1 MQLGGESVMSASPF
15 YRMQFM
21 MCAGTGCMASGS
33 LDVRDAL
40 EKELAKRNLQDE
52 VQIIMTGC
60 NGFCAM
66 GPLVVVYPEGIF
78 YNQVKPEHAPLI
90 VEEHVLKG
98 RIVEKLL
105 FKEELA
111 KDRVPLMK
119 DIAFFGLQRLIVLRN
134 RGLIDAENIDEY
146 IARDG
151 YAALAK
157 VLEQMTPEEVI
168 EEVKKSGLRGRGGGG
183 FPTGLKW
190 EECRRYESFPK
201 FSICNGDEGD
211 PGAFMDRSVMEGDPH
226 SVLEGMAISGYAI
239 GAEKGYIYVRA
250 EYPLAIQR
258 LQKAI
263 HDALDYGLLGTDIL
277 GKGFNFDIEIYPGA
291 GAFVCGESTA
301 LMYSIEGKR
310 GMPRIKPPRSAEAGL
325 WNQPTNLNN
334 VETFAN
340 LNPLILNGGE
350 WFASIG
356 TEGSKGTKVFAL
368 TGAVNNVGL
377 VEVPMGT
384 TLKSLIFDIGGG
396 IPKKRKFKAAQ
407 IGGPSGGCIPT
418 GMEDV
423 EIDYES
429 LTGVGAMMG
438 SGGVVVM
445 DDATCMV
452 DTARFFIDFSV
463 EESCGKCTP
472 CREGLKVMLEKLTD
486 IVEGRGQEGDLEFL
500 IELGHHVNGTSHCG
514 LGKSAANPVLST
526 IRYFRHEYDAH
537 IRDKHCPALVCP
549 NLIDFVVLEDKCK
562 MCGLCYRN
570 CPSEAITWEKKKVAR
585 IDLEKCTKCRTCIT
599 NCRFGAI
606 R

>member
-1 MQLGGESVMSASPF
+1 MSASPF

-66 GPLVVVYPEGIF
+66 GPLVVVYPEGVF

-105 FKEELA
+105 FKEEAA

-119 DIAFFGLQRLIVLRN
+119 DIGFFGLQRLTVLRN

-151 YAALAK
+151 YAALGK
-157 VLEQMTPEEVI
+157 VLEEMTPEEVI

-201 FSICNGDEGD
+201 FTICNGDEGD

-263 HDALDYGLLGTDIL
+263 NDARDYGLLGSDIL

-407 IGGPSGGCIPT
+407 IGGPSGGCIPL

-452 DTARFFIDFSV
+452 DTARFFTDFSV
-463 EESCGKCTP
+463 EESCGKCIP

-486 IVEGRGQEGDLEFL
+486 IVEGRGQEGDVEFL
-500 IELGHHVNGTSHCG
+500 TELGHHINGTSHCG

-537 IRDKHCPALVCP
+537 IREKHCPALVCP
-549 NLIDFVVLEDKCK
+549 NLIDFVVMEDKCK

>member
-1 MQLGGESVMSASPF
+1 MQI
-15 YRMQFM
+15 M
-21 MCAGTGCMASGS
+21 MCAGTGCIASGS
-33 LDVRDAL
+33 LDVKNAL
-40 EKELAKRNLQDE
+40 ERELAKRNLQNE
-52 VQIIMTGC
+52 VQIVMTGC

-66 GPLVVVYPEGIF
+66 GPLVVIYPDGVF
-78 YNQVKPEHAPLI
+78 YNQVKPEHAPVI
-90 VEEHVLKG
+90 VEEHILKG
-98 RIVEKLL
+98 RVVEKLL
-105 FKEELA
+105 FKDETV
-111 KDRVPLMK
+111 KGRVPLMK
-119 DIAFFGLQRLIVLRN
+119 DIGFFGLQRLNVLRN

-157 VLEQMTPEEVI
+157 AITEMTPEQVI

-190 EECRRYESFPK
+190 EECRRYDNFPK
-201 FSICNGDEGD
+201 YTICNGDEGD

-239 GAEKGYIYVRA
+239 GAEQGYIYVRA

-263 HDALDYGLLGTDIL
+263 EDARSYGLLGKNIL
-277 GKGFNFDIEIYPGA
+277 DKGFDFEIAIAPGA

-340 LNPLILNGGE
+340 LNPIILNGAD

-356 TEGSKGTKVFAL
+356 TENSKGTKVFAL
-368 TGAVNNVGL
+368 TGAVINVGL

-384 TLKSLIFDIGGG
+384 SLKTLIFDIGGG

-407 IGGPSGGCIPT
+407 IGGPSGGCIPL

-423 EIDYES
+423 QIDYES
-429 LTGVGAMMG
+429 LQGVGAMMG

-452 DTARFFIDFSV
+452 DTARFFTNFSV
-463 EESCGKCTP
+463 DESCGKCTP
-472 CREGLKVMLEKLTD
+472 CREGLKVMFDKLTD
-486 IVEGRGQEGDLEFL
+486 IVEGRGQEGDVEFL
-500 IELGHHVNGTSHCG
+500 IELGHHINNTSHCG

-526 IRYFRHEYDAH
+526 IRYFRNEYDAH

-549 NLIDFVVLEDKCK
+549 DLIDFVVIEEKCK
-562 MCGLCYRN
+562 MCGMCFKN
-570 CPSEAITWEKKKVAR
+570 CPSDAIVWEKKKVAW
-585 IDLEKCTKCRTCIT
+585 IDHSKCTKCRTCIM
-599 NCRFGAI
+599 NCKFGAI

>member
-1 MQLGGESVMSASPF
+1 MCASPY
-15 YRMQFM
+15 YRMQIM
-21 MCAGTGCMASGS
+21 MCAGTGCIASGS
-33 LDVRDAL
+33 LDVKNAL
-40 EKELAKRNLQDE
+40 ERELAKRNLQNE
-52 VQIIMTGC
+52 VQIVMTGC

-66 GPLVVVYPEGIF
+66 GPLVVIYPDGVF
-78 YNQVKPEHAPLI
+78 YNQVKPEHAPVI
-90 VEEHVLKG
+90 VEEHILKG
-98 RIVEKLL
+98 RVVEKLL
-105 FKEELA
+105 FKDETV
-111 KDRVPLMK
+111 KGRVPLMK
-119 DIAFFGLQRLIVLRN
+119 DIGFFGLQRLNVLRN

-157 VLEQMTPEEVI
+157 AITEMTPEQVI

-190 EECRRYESFPK
+190 EECRRYDNFPK
-201 FSICNGDEGD
+201 YTICNGDEGD

-239 GAEKGYIYVRA
+239 GAEQGYIYVRA

-263 HDALDYGLLGTDIL
+263 EDARSYGLLGENIL
-277 GKGFNFDIEIYPGA
+277 DKGFDFEIAIAPGA

-340 LNPLILNGGE
+340 LNPIILNGAD

-356 TEGSKGTKVFAL
+356 TENSKGTKVFAL
-368 TGAVNNVGL
+368 TGAVVNVGL

-384 TLKSLIFDIGGG
+384 SLKTLIFDIGGG

-407 IGGPSGGCIPT
+407 IGGPSGGCIPF

-423 EIDYES
+423 QIDYES
-429 LTGVGAMMG
+429 LQGVGAMMG

-452 DTARFFIDFSV
+452 DTARFFTNFSV
-463 EESCGKCTP
+463 DESCGKCTP
-472 CREGLKVMLEKLTD
+472 CREGLKVMFDKLTD
-486 IVEGRGQEGDLEFL
+486 IVEGRGQEGDVEFL
-500 IELGHHVNGTSHCG
+500 IELGHHINSTSHCG

-526 IRYFRHEYDAH
+526 IRYFRNEYDAH

-549 NLIDFVVLEDKCK
+549 DLIDFEVIEEKCK
-562 MCGLCYRN
+562 MCGMCFKN
-570 CPSEAITWEKKKVAR
+570 CPSDAIVWEKKKVAW
-585 IDLEKCTKCRTCIT
+585 IDRSKCTKCRTCIM
-599 NCRFGAI
+599 NCKFGAI

>member
-1 MQLGGESVMSASPF
+1 MCASPY
-15 YRMQFM
+15 YRLQLM
-21 MCAGTGCMASGS
+21 MCAGTGCIASGS

-40 EKELAKRNLQDE
+40 ERELAKRNLQNE

-66 GPLVVVYPEGIF
+66 GPLVVVYPDGIF
-78 YNQVKPEHAPLI
+78 YNQVRPEHAPII
-90 VEEHVLKG
+90 VEEHILKG
-98 RIVEKLL
+98 RVVEKLL
-105 FKEELA
+105 FKDETV
-111 KDRVPLMK
+111 KGRVPLMK
-119 DIAFFGLQRLIVLRN
+119 DIGFFGLQRLIVLRN

-151 YAALAK
+151 YAGLAK
-157 VLEQMTPEEVI
+157 ALTEMTPEQVI

-183 FPTGLKW
+183 FPTGMKW
-190 EECRRYESFPK
+190 EECRRYDNFPK
-201 FSICNGDEGD
+201 YTICNGDEGD

-239 GAEKGYIYVRA
+239 GAEQGYIYVRA

-263 HDALDYGLLGTDIL
+263 EDARSYGLLGQDVL
-277 GKGFNFDIEIYPGA
+277 GKGFNFDIGIAPGA

-340 LNPLILNGGE
+340 LNPLILNGGD

-356 TEGSKGTKVFAL
+356 TENSKGTKVFAL

-384 TLKSLIFDIGGG
+384 SLKTLIFDIGGG

-407 IGGPSGGCIPT
+407 IGGPSGGCIPL

-429 LTGVGAMMG
+429 LQGVGAMMG

-445 DDATCMV
+445 DEMTCMV
-452 DTARFFIDFSV
+452 DTARFFTNFSV
-463 EESCGKCTP
+463 DESCGKCTP
-472 CREGLKVMLEKLTD
+472 CREGLKVMFDKLTD
-486 IVEGRGQEGDLEFL
+486 IVEGRGQEGDVEFL
-500 IELGHHVNGTSHCG
+500 IELGHHINNTSHCG

-526 IRYFRHEYDAH
+526 IQYFRNEYDAH

-549 NLIDFVVLEDKCK
+549 DLIDFVVIEEKCK
-562 MCGLCYRN
+562 MCGLCFKN
-570 CPSEAITWEKKKVAR
+570 CPSDAIVWEKKKIAW
-585 IDLEKCTKCRTCIT
+585 IDKSKCTRCRTCIT
-599 NCRFGAI
+599 NCKFGAI

>member
-1 MQLGGESVMSASPF
+1 MI
-15 YRMQFM
+15 
-21 MCAGTGCMASGS
+21 CAGTGCIASGS
-33 LDVRDAL
+33 LDVKAAL
-40 EKELAKRNLQDE
+40 EKELQKRNLQDD

-66 GPLVVVYPEGIF
+66 GPLVVTYPDGIF

-98 RIVEKLL
+98 RVVQDLL
-105 FKEELA
+105 FKEA
-111 KDRVPLMK
+111 KEADRVPLMK
-119 DIAFFGLQRLIVLRN
+119 DIGFFGRQRLIVLRN
-134 RGLIDAENIDEY
+134 RGLLDAESIDDY

-151 YAALAK
+151 YAALGK
-157 VLEQMTPEEVI
+157 VLNEMTPEEVI
-168 EEVKKSGLRGRGGGG
+168 EEIKKSGLRGRGGGG

-190 EECRRYESFPK
+190 EECRKYTVFPK
-201 FSICNGDEGD
+201 YTICNGDEGD

-239 GAEKGYIYVRA
+239 GAEQGYIYVRA

-263 HDALDYGLLGTDIL
+263 DDARGYGLLGQDIF

-325 WNQPTNLNN
+325 WNKPTNLNN

-340 LNPLILNGGE
+340 VNPIILNGAE

-368 TGAVNNVGL
+368 TGAVQNVGL

-384 TLKSLIFDIGGG
+384 TLRSLIYDIGGG

-407 IGGPSGGCIPT
+407 MGGPSGGCIPE

-423 EIDYES
+423 QIDYES
-429 LTGVGAMMG
+429 LLDAGAMMG

-445 DDATCMV
+445 DEMTCMV
-452 DTARFFIDFSV
+452 DTARFFIHFSV
-463 EESCGKCTP
+463 EESCGKCIP
-472 CREGLKVMLEKLTD
+472 CREGLKVMYDKLTD
-486 IVEGRGQEGDLEFL
+486 IVEGRGEEGDVEFL
-500 IELGHHVNGTSHCG
+500 EALGKHINSASHCG
-514 LGKSAANPVLST
+514 LGKSSCNPVLST

-537 IRDKHCPALVCP
+537 IRQKHCDSLVCP
-549 NLIDFVVLEDKCK
+549 NLIDFVVVADKCK

-570 CPSEAITWEKKKVAR
+570 CPSAAVVWEKKKVAY
-585 IDLEKCTKCRTCIT
+585 IDKEKCTRCRTCIM
-599 NCRFGAI
+599 NCKFGAI

>member
-1 MQLGGESVMSASPF
+1 MTARPA

-33 LDVRDAL
+33 LDVKTAL
-40 EKELAKRNLQDE
+40 ERELVKRKLQDE
-52 VQIIMTGC
+52 VQIVMTGC
-60 NGFCAM
+60 NGFCAN
-66 GPLVVVYPEGIF
+66 GPLVVVYPDGIF
-78 YNQVKPEHAPLI
+78 YQKVKPEHAPLI

-98 RIVEKLL
+98 RVVEQLL
-105 FKEELA
+105 FKEEAA
-111 KDRVPLMK
+111 KDKVPLLK
-119 DIAFFGLQRLIVLRN
+119 DIGFFSLQRLIVLRN
-134 RGLIDAENIDEY
+134 RGLIDAESIDEY

-157 VLEQMTPEEVI
+157 ALKEMTPEEVI

-190 EECRRYESFPK
+190 EECRKYESFPK
-201 FSICNGDEGD
+201 YTICNGDEGD

-226 SVLEGMAISGYAI
+226 SVLEGMAISAYAI

-263 HDALDYGLLGTDIL
+263 EDAREYGLLGNDIL
-277 GKGFNFDIEIYPGA
+277 GTGFNFDIEIAPGA

-340 LNPLILNGGE
+340 INPIILNGGE

-368 TGAVNNVGL
+368 TGAVVNVGL

-384 TLKSLIFDIGGG
+384 TLRSLIFDIGGG

-423 EIDYES
+423 QIDYES
-429 LTGVGAMMG
+429 LQGAGAMMG

-445 DDATCMV
+445 DDSTCMV
-452 DTARFFIDFSV
+452 DTARFFTNFSV
-463 EESCGKCTP
+463 DESCGKCIP
-472 CREGLKVMLEKLTD
+472 CREGLKVMFDKLTD
-486 IVEGRGQEGDLEFL
+486 IVEGRGQEGDVEFL
-500 IELGHHVNGTSHCG
+500 IELGRHINSTSHCG

-526 IRYFRHEYDAH
+526 IRYFRDEYDAH
-537 IRDKHCPALVCP
+537 IREKHCPALVCP
-549 NLIDFVVLEDKCK
+549 DLIDFVVIEEKCK
-562 MCGLCYRN
+562 MCGMCYRN
-570 CPSEAITWEKKKVAR
+570 CPSGAIIWEKKKVAK
-585 IDLEKCTKCRTCIT
+585 IDKNKCTKCRTCIM
-599 NCRFGAI
+599 NCKFGAI

>member
-1 MQLGGESVMSASPF
+1 MSNNDPSGK
-15 YRMQFM
+15 MQFM

-33 LDVRDAL
+33 LEVREAL
-40 EKELAKRNLQDE
+40 AKELVKRNLQDD
-52 VQIIMTGC
+52 VDIIMTGC
-60 NGFCAM
+60 NGFCAK
-66 GPLVVVYPEGIF
+66 GPLIVVYPDGIF
-78 YNQVKPEHAPLI
+78 YNAVKPEHAPLI

-98 RIVEKLL
+98 RVVESLL
-105 FKEELA
+105 FKEAKA
-111 KDRVPLMK
+111 KDAVPLMK
-119 DIAFFGLQRLIVLRN
+119 DIGFFGLQRLIVLRN
-134 RGLIDAENIDEY
+134 RGLIDAESIDEY

-151 YAALAK
+151 YAALGK
-157 VLEQMTPEEVI
+157 VLEEMTPEQVI
-168 EEVKKSGLRGRGGGG
+168 DEIKISGLRGRGGGG

-190 EECRRYESFPK
+190 EECRKYENFPK
-201 FSICNGDEGD
+201 YTICNGDEGD

-250 EYPLAIQR
+250 EYPLAIER

-263 HDALDYGLLGTDIL
+263 DDARDYGLLGKDVL
-277 GKGFNFDIEIYPGA
+277 GQGFDFDIEIYPGA

-340 LNPLILNGGE
+340 VNPIILHGGE

-356 TEGSKGTKVFAL
+356 TEGSNGTKVFAL

-384 TLKSLIFDIGGG
+384 TLRNLVFDIGGG
-396 IPKKRKFKAAQ
+396 IPKKRSYKAAQ
-407 IGGPSGGCIPT
+407 IGGPSGGCIT
-418 GMEDV
+418 AEHLDT

-429 LTGVGAMMG
+429 LYGVGAMMG

-445 DDATCMV
+445 DDMTCMV
-452 DTARFFIDFSV
+452 DTALFFTHFSV
-463 EESCGKCTP
+463 DESCGKCVP
-472 CREGLKVMLEKLTD
+472 CREGLKVMFDKLTD
-486 IVEGRGQEGDLEFL
+486 IVQGRGQEGDVEFL
-500 IELGHHVNGTSHCG
+500 EELGRHVNGTSHCG

-526 IRYFRHEYDAH
+526 IRYFREEYDAH
-537 IRDKHCPALVCP
+537 IRDKHCDALVCP
-549 NLIDFVVLEDKCK
+549 DLIEFVVIEDKCK
-562 MCGLCYRN
+562 KCGLCFKG
-570 CPSEAITWEKKKVAR
+570 CPSDAIVWEKKQVAW
-585 IDLEKCTKCRTCIT
+585 IDTEKCTRCRTCIT
-599 NCRFGAI
+599 NCKFDAI

>member
-1 MQLGGESVMSASPF
+1 MASPG
-15 YRMQFM
+15 YRMTFM
-21 MCAGTGCMASGS
+21 MCAGTGCIASGS
-33 LDVRDAL
+33 PAVREAL
-40 EKELAKRNLQDE
+40 ERELVKRNLKDE
-52 VQIIMTGC
+52 VQIVMTGC

-66 GPLVVVYPEGIF
+66 GPLVVVYPDGVF

-98 RIVEKLL
+98 RVVQQLL
-105 FKEELA
+105 FKEPVA
-111 KDRVPLMK
+111 QAQVPLMK
-119 DIAFFGLQRLIVLRN
+119 DIGFFGLQRLIVLRN

-157 VLEQMTPEEVI
+157 ALLEMTPEEVI

-190 EECRRYESFPK
+190 EECRRYDSFPK
-201 FSICNGDEGD
+201 YTICNGDEGD

-226 SVLEGMAISGYAI
+226 SVLEGMIISGYAI
-239 GAEKGYIYVRA
+239 GAHQGYMYVRA

-258 LQKAI
+258 LEKAI
-263 HDALDYGLLGTDIL
+263 TDAREYGLLGKDIL
-277 GKGFNFDIEIYPGA
+277 GSGFDFDIGIAPGA

-325 WNQPTNLNN
+325 WSQPTNLNN

-340 LNPLILNGGE
+340 VNPIILNGGD
-350 WFASIG
+350 WYASIG

-384 TLKSLIFDIGGG
+384 SLKTLIFDIGGG

-407 IGGPSGGCIPT
+407 IGGPSGGCIPL
-418 GMEDV
+418 GMEGV

-429 LTGVGAMMG
+429 LQDAGAMMG

-445 DDATCMV
+445 DDSTCMV
-452 DTARFFIDFSV
+452 DTAKFFTGFCVD
-463 EESCGKCTP
+463 ESCGKCTP
-472 CREGLKVMLEKLTD
+472 CREGLKVMLDKLTD
-486 IVEGRGQEGDLEFL
+486 ICEGRGQEGDVEFL
-500 IELGHHVNGTSHCG
+500 IWLGNHINSTSHCG

-526 IRYFRHEYDAH
+526 IHHFRHEYDAH
-537 IRDKHCPALVCP
+537 IRGKHCPALVCP
-549 NLIDFVVLEDKCK
+549 DLIDFVVMEDKCK
-562 MCGLCYRN
+562 KCGLCYRN
-570 CPSEAITWEKKKVAR
+570 CPSEAIVWEKKQVAR
-585 IDLEKCTKCRTCIT
+585 IDLSKCTRCRTCIM

>member
-1 MQLGGESVMSASPF
+1 MSASPY

-21 MCAGTGCMASGS
+21 ICAGTGCIASGS
-33 LDVRDAL
+33 LAFKEAL
-40 EKELAKRNLQDE
+40 EKELVRRKLDE
-52 VQIIMTGC
+52 DVQIVMTGC

-66 GPLVVVYPEGIF
+66 GPIVVTYPEGVF

-98 RIVEKLL
+98 RVVKDLL
-105 FKEELA
+105 FKEE
-111 KDRVPLMK
+111 KVEDKVPLLK
-119 DIAFFGLQRLIVLRN
+119 DIGFFGRQRLIVLRN

-151 YAALAK
+151 YAAVAK
-157 VLEQMTPEEVI
+157 ALTEMSPEEVI
-168 EEVKKSGLRGRGGGG
+168 EQVKKSGLRGRGGGG

-190 EECRRYESFPK
+190 EETRKYTNFPK
-201 FSICNGDEGD
+201 YTICNGDEGD
-211 PGAFMDRSVMEGDPH
+211 PGEFMDRSVMEGDPH
-226 SVLEGMAISGYAI
+226 SVLEGMIVSGYAC

-263 HDALDYGLLGTDIL
+263 DDARDYGLLGENIL
-277 GKGFNFDIEIYPGA
+277 DAGFNFDIEIYPGA

-310 GMPRIKPPRSAEAGL
+310 GMPRIKPPRSSEAGL

-340 LNPLILNGGE
+340 INPIILNGGD
-350 WFASIG
+350 WFSSIG

-384 TLKSLIFDIGGG
+384 TLKELIFDIGGG

-407 IGGPSGGCIPT
+407 MGGPSGGCIPA
-418 GMEDV
+418 GRENV

-429 LTGVGAMMG
+429 LLSQGAMMG

-445 DDATCMV
+445 DDMTCMV
-452 DTARFFIDFSV
+452 DTARFFTNFCVD
-463 EESCGKCTP
+463 ESCGKCVP
-472 CREGLKVMLEKLTD
+472 CREGLKVMYDKLTD
-486 IVEGRGQEGDLEFL
+486 ICEGRGQEGDVEFL
-500 IELGHHVNGTSHCG
+500 VELGDHINANSHCG
-514 LGKSAANPVLST
+514 LGKSAANPVIST
-526 IRYFRHEYDAH
+526 IHHFRDEYDAH
-537 IRDKHCPALVCP
+537 IREKHCPALVCVD
-549 NLIDFVVLEDKCK
+549 LIDFVVIEEKCK
-562 MCGLCYRN
+562 KCGLCHRN
-570 CPSEAITWEKKKVAR
+570 CPSDAVVWEKKQVAR
-585 IDLEKCTKCRTCIT
+585 IDLSKCTHCRTCIT
-599 NCRFGAI
+599 NCKFGAI

>member
-1 MQLGGESVMSASPF
+1 MSASPF

-21 MCAGTGCMASGS
+21 MCAGTGCMANGS
-33 LDVRDAL
+33 LEVREAL
-40 EKELAKRNLQDE
+40 ERELAKRNLQDE

-98 RIVEKLL
+98 RIVEQLL
-105 FKEELA
+105 FKEEMA

-119 DIAFFGLQRLIVLRN
+119 DIAFFSLQRLTVLRN

-157 VLEQMTPEEVI
+157 VLEEMTPEEVI
-168 EEVKKSGLRGRGGGG
+168 EEVKKSGIRGRGGGG
-183 FPTGLKW
+183 FPTGMKW

-201 FSICNGDEGD
+201 FTICNGDEGD

-263 HDALDYGLLGTDIL
+263 KDARDYGLLGTDIL
-277 GKGFNFDIEIYPGA
+277 DKGFNFDIEIYPGA

-325 WNQPTNLNN
+325 RNQPTNLNN

-340 LNPLILNGGE
+340 INPIILHGAD

-445 DDATCMV
+445 DDHTCMV
-452 DTARFFIDFSV
+452 DTARFFTDFSV
-463 EESCGKCTP
+463 EESCGKCVP

-486 IVEGRGQEGDLEFL
+486 IVEGRGQEGDVEFL
-500 IELGHHVNGTSHCG
+500 IELGHHINSTSHCG

-526 IRYFRHEYDAH
+526 IRYFRNEYDAH

-549 NLIDFVVLEDKCK
+549 SLIDFVVIEDKCK

-570 CPSEAITWEKKKVAR
+570 CPSEAIIWEKKKVAR
-585 IDLEKCTKCRTCIT
+585 IDTEKCTKCRTCIM

>member
-1 MQLGGESVMSASPF
+1 MSASPF

-21 MCAGTGCMASGS
+21 MCAGTGCIASGS
-33 LDVRDAL
+33 LEVKEAL
-40 EKELAKRNLQDE
+40 EKELARRNLQDD

-66 GPLVVVYPEGIF
+66 GPIVVAYPDGIF

-98 RIVEKLL
+98 RVVKDLL
-105 FKEELA
+105 FKEEKA
-111 KDRVPLMK
+111 EDRVPLLK
-119 DIAFFGLQRLIVLRN
+119 DIGFFGQQRLIVLRN

-151 YAALAK
+151 YAGLAK
-157 VLEQMTPEEVI
+157 ALKEMTPEEVI

-190 EECRRYESFPK
+190 EETRKYTNFPK
-201 FSICNGDEGD
+201 YTICNGDEGD

-263 HDALDYGLLGTDIL
+263 DDARGYGLLGNDIL
-277 GKGFNFDIEIYPGA
+277 GAGFEFDIEIYPGA

-310 GMPRIKPPRSAEAGL
+310 GMPRIKPPRSSEAGL

-340 LNPLILNGGE
+340 INPIILNGGD

-407 IGGPSGGCIPT
+407 MGGPSGGCIPANLV
-418 GMEDV
+418 EV

-429 LTGVGAMMG
+429 LIGAGAMMG

-445 DDATCMV
+445 DEMTCMV
-452 DTARFFIDFSV
+452 DTARFFTNFCVD
-463 EESCGKCTP
+463 ESCGKCVP
-472 CREGLKVMLEKLTD
+472 CREGLKVMYDKLTD
-486 IVEGRGQEGDLEFL
+486 ICEGRGQEGDVEFL
-500 IELGHHVNGTSHCG
+500 VELGHHINNTSHCG

-537 IRDKHCPALVCP
+537 IREKHCPALVCP
-549 NLIDFVVLEDKCK
+549 DLIDFVVMEDKCK
-562 MCGLCYRN
+562 KCGLCYKN
-570 CPSEAITWEKKKVAR
+570 CPSEAIIWEKKQVAR
-585 IDLEKCTKCRTCIT
+585 IDLNKCTKCRTCLT

>member
-1 MQLGGESVMSASPF
+1 
-15 YRMQFM
+15 
-21 MCAGTGCMASGS
+21 MASGS
-33 LDVRDAL
+33 LDVKSAL
-40 EKELAKRNLQDE
+40 ERELAKRKLQDE
-52 VQIIMTGC
+52 VQIVMTGC

-66 GPLVVVYPEGIF
+66 GPLVVVYPDGVF
-78 YNQVKPEHAPLI
+78 YHKVKPEHAPVI

-98 RIVEKLL
+98 RVVEQLL
-105 FKEELA
+105 FKEEA
-111 KDRVPLMK
+111 GKDKVPLLK
-119 DIAFFGLQRLIVLRN
+119 DIGFFSLQRLTVLRN
-134 RGLIDAENIDEY
+134 RGLIDAENVDEY

-157 VLEQMTPEEVI
+157 ALKEMNPEQVI

-190 EECRRYESFPK
+190 EECRKYKSFPK
-201 FSICNGDEGD
+201 YTICNGDEGD

-226 SVLEGMAISGYAI
+226 SVLEGMAISAYAI

-263 HDALDYGLLGTDIL
+263 NDARDYGLLGDDVL
-277 GKGFNFDIEIYPGA
+277 GTGFNFDIEIAPGA

-340 LNPLILNGGE
+340 INPIILNGGE

-368 TGAVNNVGL
+368 TGAVVNVGL

-384 TLKSLIFDIGGG
+384 TLKSLIFNIGGG

-429 LTGVGAMMG
+429 LQGVGAMMG

-445 DDATCMV
+445 DDSTCMV
-452 DTARFFIDFSV
+452 DTARFFTNFSV
-463 EESCGKCTP
+463 DESCGKCIP
-472 CREGLKVMLEKLTD
+472 CREGLKVMYDKLTD
-486 IVEGRGQEGDLEFL
+486 IVEGRGQEGDVEFL
-500 IELGHHVNGTSHCG
+500 IELGHHINSTSHCG

-526 IRYFRHEYDAH
+526 IRYFRDEYDAH

-549 NLIDFVVLEDKCK
+549 DLIDFVVVEEKCK
-562 MCGLCYRN
+562 MCGMCYRN
-570 CPSEAITWEKKKVAR
+570 CPSGAIIWEKKKVAV
-585 IDLEKCTKCRTCIT
+585 IDKSKCTKCRTCIA
-599 NCRFGAI
+599 NCKFGAI

>member
-1 MQLGGESVMSASPF
+1 MSARPSH
-15 YRMQFM
+15 RMQFM
-21 MCAGTGCMASGS
+21 LCAGTGCLASGS
-33 LDVRDAL
+33 LDLRDAL
-40 EKELAKRNLQDE
+40 EKELKKRNLQDE
-52 VQIIMTGC
+52 ATVVMTGC

-66 GPLVVVYPEGIF
+66 GPIMVVYPDGIF

-98 RIVEKLL
+98 RVVQELL
-105 FKEELA
+105 FKEEA
-111 KDRVPLMK
+111 KDRIPLMK
-119 DIAFFGLQRLIVLRN
+119 DIGFFGLQRLIVLRN
-134 RGLIDAENIDEY
+134 RGLIDAESIDDY

-157 VLEQMTPEEVI
+157 VLTEMTPEEVI

-190 EECRRYESFPK
+190 EECRKYTSFPK
-201 FSICNGDEGD
+201 YTVCNGDEGD

-258 LQKAI
+258 LQRAI
-263 HDALDYGLLGTDIL
+263 DDARSYGLLGENIL
-277 GKGFNFDIEIYPGA
+277 DKGFNFDIEIYPGA

-334 VETFAN
+334 VETYAN
-340 LNPLILNGGE
+340 LNPIMLNGGD

-384 TLKSLIFDIGGG
+384 SLKSLIFDIGGG

-423 EIDYES
+423 AIDYES
-429 LTGVGAMMG
+429 LLDVGAMMG

-445 DDATCMV
+445 DESTCMV
-452 DTARFFIDFSV
+452 DTARFFIGFSV
-463 EESCGKCTP
+463 EESCGKCVP
-472 CREGLKVMLEKLTD
+472 CREGLKAMLDTLTN
-486 IVEGRGQEGDLEFL
+486 IVEGRGQEGDVEWLE
-500 IELGHHVNGTSHCG
+500 ELGHHVNNTSHCG

-537 IRDKHCPALVCP
+537 IRDKHCPSLVCP
-549 NLIDFVVLEDKCK
+549 DLIDFVVMEDKCK
-562 MCGLCYRN
+562 KCGMCARN
-570 CPSEAITWEKKKVAR
+570 CPSNAIYWEKKQVAR
-585 IDLEKCTKCRTCIT
+585 IDLDKCTKCRTCIM
-599 NCRFGAI
+599 NCKFGAI

>member
-1 MQLGGESVMSASPF
+1 MSASPF

-33 LDVRDAL
+33 LEVRDAL

-78 YNQVKPEHAPLI
+78 YNQVRPEHAPLI

-119 DIAFFGLQRLIVLRN
+119 DIGFFGLQRLTVLRN

-151 YAALAK
+151 YAALGK
-157 VLEQMTPEEVI
+157 VLEEMTPEEVI

-201 FSICNGDEGD
+201 FTICNGDEGD

-263 HDALDYGLLGTDIL
+263 NDARDYGLLGDDIL

-340 LNPLILNGGE
+340 LNPLILNGGD

-486 IVEGRGQEGDLEFL
+486 IVEGRGQEGDVEFL

-526 IRYFRHEYDAH
+526 IRYFRNEYDAH

>member
-1 MQLGGESVMSASPF
+1 MSASPF

-33 LDVRDAL
+33 LEVRDAL

-105 FKEELA
+105 FKEEAA

-119 DIAFFGLQRLIVLRN
+119 DIGFFGLQRLTVLRN

-151 YAALAK
+151 YAALGK
-157 VLEQMTPEEVI
+157 VLEEMTPEEVI

-201 FSICNGDEGD
+201 FTICNGDEGD

-263 HDALDYGLLGTDIL
+263 NDARDYGLLGTDIL

-340 LNPLILNGGE
+340 LNPLILNGGD

-452 DTARFFIDFSV
+452 DTARFFTDFSV
-463 EESCGKCTP
+463 EESCGKCVP

-486 IVEGRGQEGDLEFL
+486 IVEGRGQEGDVEFL
-500 IELGHHVNGTSHCG
+500 IELGHHINGTSHCG

-549 NLIDFVVLEDKCK
+549 NLIDFVVMEDKCK

-570 CPSEAITWEKKKVAR
+570 CPSEAIIWEKKKVAR
-585 IDLEKCTKCRTCIT
+585 IDTEKCTKCRTCIT

>member
-1 MQLGGESVMSASPF
+1 MCASPY
-15 YRMQFM
+15 YRLQLM
-21 MCAGTGCMASGS
+21 MCAGTGCIASGS

-40 EKELAKRNLQDE
+40 ERELAKRNLQNE

-66 GPLVVVYPEGIF
+66 GPLVVVYPDGIF
-78 YNQVKPEHAPLI
+78 YNQVRPEHAPII
-90 VEEHVLKG
+90 VEEHILKG
-98 RIVEKLL
+98 RVVEKLL
-105 FKEELA
+105 FKDETV
-111 KDRVPLMK
+111 KGRVPLMK
-119 DIAFFGLQRLIVLRN
+119 DIGFFGLQRLIVLRN

-151 YAALAK
+151 YAGLAK
-157 VLEQMTPEEVI
+157 ALTEMTPEQVI

-183 FPTGLKW
+183 FPTGMKW
-190 EECRRYESFPK
+190 EECRRYDNFPK
-201 FSICNGDEGD
+201 YTICNGDEGD

-239 GAEKGYIYVRA
+239 GAEQGYIYVRA

-263 HDALDYGLLGTDIL
+263 EDARSYGLLGQDIL
-277 GKGFNFDIEIYPGA
+277 GKGFNFDIGIAPGA

-340 LNPLILNGGE
+340 LNPLILNGGD

-356 TEGSKGTKVFAL
+356 TENSKGTKVFAL

-384 TLKSLIFDIGGG
+384 SLKTLIFDIGGG

-407 IGGPSGGCIPT
+407 IGGPSGGCIPL

-429 LTGVGAMMG
+429 LQGVGAMMG

-445 DDATCMV
+445 DEMTCMV
-452 DTARFFIDFSV
+452 DTARFFTNFSV
-463 EESCGKCTP
+463 DESCGKCTP
-472 CREGLKVMLEKLTD
+472 CREGLKVMFDKLTD
-486 IVEGRGQEGDLEFL
+486 IVEGRGQEGDVEFL
-500 IELGHHVNGTSHCG
+500 IELGHHINNTSHCG

-526 IRYFRHEYDAH
+526 IQYFRNEYDAH
-537 IRDKHCPALVCP
+537 IRDRHCPALVCP
-549 NLIDFVVLEDKCK
+549 DLIDFVVIEEKCK
-562 MCGLCYRN
+562 MCGLCFKN
-570 CPSEAITWEKKKVAR
+570 CPSDAIVWEKKKVAW
-585 IDLEKCTKCRTCIT
+585 IDKSKCTKCRTCIT
-599 NCRFGAI
+599 NCKFGAI

>member
-1 MQLGGESVMSASPF
+1 MASPG
-15 YRMQFM
+15 YRMTFM
-21 MCAGTGCMASGS
+21 MCAGTGCIASGS
-33 LDVRDAL
+33 PAVREAL
-40 EKELAKRNLQDE
+40 ERELVKRNLKDE

-66 GPLVVVYPEGIF
+66 GPLVVVYPDGVF

-98 RIVEKLL
+98 RVVEQLL
-105 FKEELA
+105 FKEPVAEA
-111 KDRVPLMK
+111 KVPLMR
-119 DIAFFGLQRLIVLRN
+119 DIGFFGLQRLIVLRN
-134 RGLIDAENIDEY
+134 RGLIDAENINEY

-151 YAALAK
+151 YGALAK
-157 VLEQMTPEEVI
+157 ALLEMTPEEVI

-201 FSICNGDEGD
+201 YTICNGDEGD

-239 GAEKGYIYVRA
+239 GAHQGYIYVRA
-250 EYPLAIQR
+250 EYPLAIRR
-258 LQKAI
+258 LDKAI
-263 HDALDYGLLGTDIL
+263 DDAREYGLLGKDIL
-277 GKGFNFDIEIYPGA
+277 GSGFDFDIGIAPGA

-325 WNQPTNLNN
+325 WSQPTNLNN

-340 LNPLILNGGE
+340 INPIILNGGE
-350 WFASIG
+350 WYASIG

-384 TLKSLIFDIGGG
+384 SLKTLIFDIGGG

-407 IGGPSGGCIPT
+407 IGGPSGGCIPL
-418 GMEDV
+418 GMESV

-429 LTGVGAMMG
+429 LQDAGAMMG

-445 DDATCMV
+445 DDSTCMV
-452 DTARFFIDFSV
+452 DTAKFFTGFCVD
-463 EESCGKCTP
+463 ESCGKCTP

-486 IVEGRGQEGDLEFL
+486 ICEGRGQEGDVEFL
-500 IELGHHVNGTSHCG
+500 IWLGKHINSTSHCG

-526 IRYFRHEYDAH
+526 IHHFRHEYDAH
-537 IRDKHCPALVCP
+537 IREKHCSALVCP
-549 NLIDFVVLEDKCK
+549 ELIDFVVMEDKCK
-562 MCGLCYRN
+562 KCGLCYRN
-570 CPSEAITWEKKKVAR
+570 CPSQAIVWEKKQTAR
-585 IDLEKCTKCRTCIT
+585 IDLSKCTRCRTCIM

>member
-1 MQLGGESVMSASPF
+1 MSESRA

-33 LDVRDAL
+33 LEVKAAL
-40 EKELAKRNLQDE
+40 ERELNKRNLQDE

-66 GPLVVVYPEGIF
+66 GPLVVVYPDGVF
-78 YNQVKPEHAPLI
+78 YNQVKPEHASLI

-98 RIVEKLL
+98 RVVEKLL
-105 FKEELA
+105 FKEEAA

-119 DIAFFGLQRLIVLRN
+119 DIGFFSLQRLIVLRN

-157 VLEQMTPEEVI
+157 ALQDMTPEQVI
-168 EEVKKSGLRGRGGGG
+168 EEIKISGLRGRGGGG

-190 EECRRYESFPK
+190 EECRKYENFPK
-201 FSICNGDEGD
+201 YTICNGDEGD

-239 GAEKGYIYVRA
+239 GAEQGYIYVRA

-263 HDALDYGLLGTDIL
+263 YDAREYGLLGQDIL
-277 GKGFNFDIEIYPGA
+277 GSGFNFDIGIAPGA

-340 LNPLILNGGE
+340 VNPIILNGGA

-407 IGGPSGGCIPT
+407 IGGPSGGCIPN

-429 LTGVGAMMG
+429 LQNVGAMMG

-452 DTARFFIDFSV
+452 DTARFFTNFSV
-463 EESCGKCTP
+463 DESCGKCIP
-472 CREGLKVMLEKLTD
+472 CREGLKVMFEKLTD
-486 IVEGRGQEGDLEFL
+486 IVEGRGQEGDVEFL
-500 IELGHHVNGTSHCG
+500 IELGHHVNSTSHCG

-526 IRYFRHEYDAH
+526 IRYFRDEYDAH

-549 NLIDFVVLEDKCK
+549 DLIDFVVIEEKCK
-562 MCGLCYRN
+562 MCGMCFRN
-570 CPSEAITWEKKKVAR
+570 CPSGAIIWEKKQVAR
-585 IDLEKCTKCRTCIT
+585 IDLSKCTKCRTCIT
-599 NCRFGAI
+599 SCRFGAI

>member
-1 MQLGGESVMSASPF
+1 MSASPS
-15 YRMQFM
+15 YRMHFM
-21 MCAGTGCMASGS
+21 MCAGTGCIASGS
-33 LDVRDAL
+33 LDVKDAL
-40 EKELAKRNLQDE
+40 EKELAKRNLSDE
-52 VQIIMTGC
+52 VGITMTGC

-66 GPLVVVYPEGIF
+66 GPLVVVYPDGIF

-90 VEEHVLKG
+90 IEEHVLKG
-98 RIVEKLL
+98 RVVESLL
-105 FKEELA
+105 FKEEAA
-111 KDRVPLMK
+111 KTRVPLMK
-119 DIAFFGLQRLIVLRN
+119 DIGFFGLQRLIVLRN

-157 VLEQMTPEEVI
+157 ALETMTPEEVI

-190 EECRRYESFPK
+190 EECRRYDNFPK
-201 FSICNGDEGD
+201 YTICNGDEGD

-239 GAEKGYIYVRA
+239 GAEQGYIYVRA

-258 LQKAI
+258 LEKAI
-263 HDALDYGLLGTDIL
+263 QDAREYGLLGKDIL
-277 GKGFNFDIEIYPGA
+277 GSGFNFDIGIAPGA

-310 GMPRIKPPRSAEAGL
+310 GMPRIKPPRSAESGL

-340 LNPLILNGGE
+340 LNPLILHGGD

-368 TGAVNNVGL
+368 TGAVGNVGL

-384 TLKSLIFDIGGG
+384 TLKTLIFDIGGG

-407 IGGPSGGCIPT
+407 MGGPSGGCIPT
-418 GMEDV
+418 NLIDV

-429 LTGVGAMMG
+429 LLGAGAMMG

-452 DTARFFIDFSV
+452 DTARFFTEFSV
-463 EESCGKCTP
+463 DESCGKCIP
-472 CREGLKVMLEKLTD
+472 CREGLKVMFEKLTD
-486 IVEGRGQEGDLEFL
+486 IVEGRGQEGDVEFL
-500 IELGHHVNGTSHCG
+500 IDLGHHINSTSHCG

-526 IRYFRHEYDAH
+526 IRYFRDEYDAH

-549 NLIDFVVLEDKCK
+549 ELIDFVVVEEKCK

-570 CPSEAITWEKKKVAR
+570 CPVQAITWEKKKVAH
-585 IDLEKCTKCRTCIT
+585 IDLNKCTKCRTCIT

>member
-1 MQLGGESVMSASPF
+1 MCASPY
-15 YRMQFM
+15 YRLQLM
-21 MCAGTGCMASGS
+21 MCAGTGCIASGS

-40 EKELAKRNLQDE
+40 ERELAKRNLQNE

-66 GPLVVVYPEGIF
+66 GPLVVVYPDGIF
-78 YNQVKPEHAPLI
+78 YNQVRPEHAPII
-90 VEEHVLKG
+90 VEEHILKG
-98 RIVEKLL
+98 RVVEKLL
-105 FKEELA
+105 FKDETV
-111 KDRVPLMK
+111 KGRVPLMK
-119 DIAFFGLQRLIVLRN
+119 DIGFFGLQRLIVLRN

-151 YAALAK
+151 YAGLAK
-157 VLEQMTPEEVI
+157 AITEMTPEQVI

-183 FPTGLKW
+183 FPTGMKW
-190 EECRRYESFPK
+190 EECRRYDNFPK
-201 FSICNGDEGD
+201 YTICNGDEGD

-239 GAEKGYIYVRA
+239 GAEHGYIYVRA

-263 HDALDYGLLGTDIL
+263 EDARSYGLLGQDIL
-277 GKGFNFDIEIYPGA
+277 GKGFNFDIGIAPGA

-340 LNPLILNGGE
+340 LNPLILNGGD

-356 TEGSKGTKVFAL
+356 TENSKGTKVFAL

-384 TLKSLIFDIGGG
+384 SLKTLIFDIGGG

-407 IGGPSGGCIPT
+407 IGGPSGGCIPL

-429 LTGVGAMMG
+429 LQGVGAMMG

-445 DDATCMV
+445 DEMTCMV
-452 DTARFFIDFSV
+452 DTARFFTNFSV
-463 EESCGKCTP
+463 DESCGKCTP
-472 CREGLKVMLEKLTD
+472 CREGLKVMFDKLTD
-486 IVEGRGQEGDLEFL
+486 IVEGRGQEGDVEFL
-500 IELGHHVNGTSHCG
+500 IELGHHINNTSHCG

-526 IRYFRHEYDAH
+526 IQYFRNEYDAH

-549 NLIDFVVLEDKCK
+549 DLIDFVVIEEKCK
-562 MCGLCYRN
+562 MCGLCFKN
-570 CPSEAITWEKKKVAR
+570 CPSDAIVWEKKKVAW
-585 IDLEKCTKCRTCIT
+585 IDKSKCTRCRTCIT
-599 NCRFGAI
+599 NCKFGAI

>member
-1 MQLGGESVMSASPF
+1 MSAKPLP
-15 YRMQFM
+15 RMQFM
-21 MCAGTGCMASGS
+21 LCAGTGCIASGS
-33 LDVRDAL
+33 LDLKTAMER
-40 EKELAKRNLQDE
+40 ELKKRNLQDE
-52 VQIIMTGC
+52 AAVVMTGC

-66 GPLVVVYPEGIF
+66 GPIMVVYPDGIF

-98 RIVEKLL
+98 RVVPQLL
-105 FKEELA
+105 FKEEA
-111 KDRVPLMK
+111 KDQIPLMK
-119 DIAFFGLQRLIVLRN
+119 DIGFFGLQRVIVLRN
-134 RGLIDAENIDEY
+134 RGLIDAESIDDY

-151 YAALAK
+151 YAALGK
-157 VLEQMTPEEVI
+157 VLQEMSPEDVI
-168 EEVKKSGLRGRGGGG
+168 EEIKKSGLRGRGGGG

-190 EECRRYESFPK
+190 EECRKYSSFPK
-201 FSICNGDEGD
+201 YTVCNGDEGD

-239 GAEKGYIYVRA
+239 GADKGFIYVRA
-250 EYPLAIQR
+250 EYPLAIAR

-263 HDALDYGLLGTDIL
+263 DDARDYGLLGANIL
-277 GKGFNFDIEIYPGA
+277 DKGFDFDIEIYPGA

-340 LNPLILNGGE
+340 INPIILNGSD

-368 TGAVNNVGL
+368 TGAVTNVGL

-384 TLKSLIFDIGGG
+384 SLKQLIFDIGGG

-407 IGGPSGGCIPT
+407 MGGPSGGCIPAD
-418 GMEDV
+418 MVDV
-423 EIDYES
+423 AIDYES
-429 LTGVGAMMG
+429 LIEAGAMMG

-445 DDATCMV
+445 DNSTCMV
-452 DTARFFIDFSV
+452 DTARFFIDFCV
-463 EESCGKCTP
+463 DESCGKCIP

-486 IVEGRGQEGDLEFL
+486 IVEGRGQEGDVEFL
-500 IELGHHVNGTSHCG
+500 MELGQHINDTSHCG
-514 LGKSAANPVLST
+514 LGKSAASPVLST

-549 NLIDFVVLEDKCK
+549 SLIDFVVMEDKCK
-562 MCGLCYRN
+562 KCGLCYRN
-570 CPSEAITWEKKKVAR
+570 CPSDAIIWEKKQIAR
-585 IDLEKCTKCRTCIT
+585 IDTTKCTRCRTCIL
-599 NCRFGAI
+599 NCKFGAI

>member
-1 MQLGGESVMSASPF
+1 
-15 YRMQFM
+15 
-21 MCAGTGCMASGS
+21 MASGS
-33 LDVRDAL
+33 LDVKTAL
-40 EKELAKRNLQDE
+40 ERELVRRKLQDE
-52 VQIIMTGC
+52 VQVVMTGC
-60 NGFCAM
+60 NGFCAN
-66 GPLVVVYPEGIF
+66 GPLVVVYPDGIF
-78 YNQVKPEHAPLI
+78 YQKVKPEHAPLI

-98 RIVEKLL
+98 RVVEQLL
-105 FKEELA
+105 FKEEAA
-111 KDRVPLMK
+111 KDKVPLLK
-119 DIAFFGLQRLIVLRN
+119 DIGFFSLQRLIVLRN
-134 RGLIDAENIDEY
+134 RGLIDAESIDEY

-157 VLEQMTPEEVI
+157 ALKEMTPEEVI

-190 EECRRYESFPK
+190 EECRKYESFPK
-201 FSICNGDEGD
+201 YTICNGDEGD

-226 SVLEGMAISGYAI
+226 SVLEGMAISAYAI

-263 HDALDYGLLGTDIL
+263 DDARDYGLLGNDIL
-277 GKGFNFDIEIYPGA
+277 GTGFNFDIEIAPGA

-340 LNPLILNGGE
+340 INPIILNGGE

-368 TGAVNNVGL
+368 TGAVVNVGL

-418 GMEDV
+418 GMEEV
-423 EIDYES
+423 QIDYES
-429 LTGVGAMMG
+429 LQGAGAMMG

-445 DDATCMV
+445 DDSTCMV
-452 DTARFFIDFSV
+452 DTARFFTNFSV
-463 EESCGKCTP
+463 DESCGKCVP
-472 CREGLKVMLEKLTD
+472 CREGLKVMYDMLTD
-486 IVEGRGQEGDLEFL
+486 IVEGRGKEGDVEFL
-500 IELGHHVNGTSHCG
+500 IELGHHVNNTSHCG

-526 IRYFRHEYDAH
+526 IRYFRDEYDAH

-549 NLIDFVVLEDKCK
+549 DLIDFVVIEEKCK
-562 MCGLCYRN
+562 MCGMCYRN
-570 CPSEAITWEKKKVAR
+570 CPSDAIIWEKKKVAK
-585 IDLEKCTKCRTCIT
+585 IDKNKCTKCRTCIM
-599 NCRFGAI
+599 NCKFGAI

>member
-1 MQLGGESVMSASPF
+1 MSASPF

-33 LDVRDAL
+33 LEVRDAL

-119 DIAFFGLQRLIVLRN
+119 DIGFFGLQRLIVLRN

-151 YAALAK
+151 YAALGK
-157 VLEQMTPEEVI
+157 VLEEMTPEEVI

-201 FSICNGDEGD
+201 FTICNGDEGD

-263 HDALDYGLLGTDIL
+263 HDAHDYGLLGTDIL

-384 TLKSLIFDIGGG
+384 SLKSLIFDIGGG

-486 IVEGRGQEGDLEFL
+486 IVEGRGQEGDVEFL

-526 IRYFRHEYDAH
+526 IRYFRNEYDAH

-549 NLIDFVVLEDKCK
+549 NLIDFVVMEDKCK